1 MREADASITLL
12 ELLKGYVV
20 IHPRRFLKV
29 TAARNLDLKNDFN
42 SWHVGHTV
50 TGVFI
55 V

>member
-1 MREADASITLL
+1 MREAVASITLL

-20 IHPRRFLKV
+20 IYPRFLKV
-29 TAARNLDLKNDFN
+29 TAARNLDLKNYFN

-50 TGVFI
+50 IGVFI